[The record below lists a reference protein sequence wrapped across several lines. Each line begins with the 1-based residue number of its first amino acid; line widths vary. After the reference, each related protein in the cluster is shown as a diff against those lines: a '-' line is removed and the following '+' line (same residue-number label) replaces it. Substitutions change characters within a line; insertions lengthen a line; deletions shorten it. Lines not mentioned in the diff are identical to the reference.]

1 MFGTFSFGVS
11 IILVS
16 MCTNRFAYGTASM
29 YRYTKNRQNRPYT
42 TISCLRTRVP
52 SLLQC
57 ASAASESSSVTFLFH
72 TEPEPDGYLCR
83 WKCYFIYSY
92 ESMELCKWPCT
103 AFGN

>member
-1 MFGTFSFGVS
+1 
-11 IILVS
+11 
-16 MCTNRFAYGTASM
+16 MCANYFAYGTAGM
-29 YRYTKNRQNRPYT
+29 YRYTKNRQNRPYSP
-42 TISCLRTRVP
+42 ISCLMTRVP

-83 WKCYFIYSY
+83 WKSYFIYSY
-92 ESMELCKWPCT
+92 ESMELCKWTCT